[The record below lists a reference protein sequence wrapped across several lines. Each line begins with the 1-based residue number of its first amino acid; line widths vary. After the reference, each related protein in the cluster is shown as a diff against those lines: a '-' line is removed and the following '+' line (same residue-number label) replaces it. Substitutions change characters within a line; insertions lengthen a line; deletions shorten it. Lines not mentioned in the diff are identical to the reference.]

1 MRSLDDA
8 EPSQAIARPSALV
21 GKLEGFTTNHLR
33 TGDETVVVQ
42 IAKDE
47 QQRPPARP
55 VERRMAISPNLP
67 SHIAYGVQYI
77 RRAAYTR
84 VSKQPTE
91 RRPLMGMT
99 YFEDLNVGDV
109 WTSSKHAVDYEEML
123 AYGRKNDPWPIH
135 IDSEAAAKTPFG
147 GVIASGG
154 YTISLM
160 YRLTHEIVNQ
170 PDRRWAFLGGFDWHL
185 KFIEPV
191 RGGDQLHA
199 RVTILEKRPSSK
211 PGRGIFKDFIE
222 LINDQGKVALSIEV
236 TAMLATR
243 PSDA

>member
-1 MRSLDDA
+1 
-8 EPSQAIARPSALV
+8 
-21 GKLEGFTTNHLR
+21 
-33 TGDETVVVQ
+33 
-42 IAKDE
+42 
-47 QQRPPARP
+47 
-55 VERRMAISPNLP
+55 
-67 SHIAYGVQYI
+67 
-77 RRAAYTR
+77 
-84 VSKQPTE
+84 
-91 RRPLMGMT
+91 
-99 YFEDLNVGDV
+99 
-109 WTSSKHAVDYEEML
+109 L
-123 AYGRKNDPWPIH
+123 APIH

-185 KFIEPV
+185 
-191 RGGDQLHA
+191 

-243 PSDA
+243 PSGA

>member
-1 MRSLDDA
+1 
-8 EPSQAIARPSALV
+8 
-21 GKLEGFTTNHLR
+21 
-33 TGDETVVVQ
+33 
-42 IAKDE
+42 
-47 QQRPPARP
+47 
-55 VERRMAISPNLP
+55 
-67 SHIAYGVQYI
+67 
-77 RRAAYTR
+77 
-84 VSKQPTE
+84 
-91 RRPLMGMT
+91 MGMT

-185 KFIEPV
+185 
-191 RGGDQLHA
+191 

-222 LINDQGKVALSIEV
+222 LINDRGNVVLSIEV

-243 PSDA
+243 PSTG